1 MWYESFEKGEK
12 VVMKCPSHSYLNDK
26 QFAPQKIARMRKVFN
41 SKGAKPN
48 KVGILS
54 FI

>member
-1 MWYESFEKGEK
+1 
-12 VVMKCPSHSYLNDK
+12 MKCPSHSYLNDK
-26 QFAPQKIARMRKVFN
+26 QFAPQKIARMRKGYFN